1 MPVAPNGTVYLD
13 SVQFTTDPQVYQP
26 LQWKKRA
33 TVHKGIQGAVTV
45 QDFGTFAK
53 DNILY
58 LASGPSGFM
67 EKSVVATLHTKYRTK
82 GATYSLTDWFGNS
95 FTVFIEDFDPEPARM
110 RTLFRYTMTLQVL
123 GITTLLGTAYTGS

>member
-1 MPVAPNGTVYLD
+1 MPLAANGTVYLGGT
-13 SVQFTTDPQVYQP
+13 QFTTDPQVYQP

-53 DNILY
+53 DNRLT
-58 LASGPSGFM
+58 LASGPSGFL
-67 EKSVVATLHTKYRTK
+67 EKSVVEDLHAKYRTK

-95 FTVFIEDFDPEPARM
+95 FTVFIVDFDPEPARA